1 MDFEAHRGKQPP
13 VPSGSGTQLKNSPG
27 LWVRGPKPACNVLG
41 FSLIVLIGVK
51 QIVVSRILFEIQ
63 SVNSRDSLGL
73 YRSLQTGRKP
83 AFKACLVVFSS
94 VGPLLY
100 LDHFQLF
107 KYFETMP
114 AFDQQDY
121 VTRP

>member
-13 VPSGSGTQLKNSPG
+13 VPTSSGTQLKNGPG
-27 LWVRGPKPACNVLG
+27 LWVRCPKPACDILS
-41 FSLIVLIGVK
+41 FRLIILIGVK
-51 QIVVSRILFEIQ
+51 QIVVSGILFKIQ
-63 SVNSRDSLGL
+63 CVNSRDSVRLF
-73 YRSLQTGRKP
+73 RSLQTSRKP
-83 AFKACLVVFSS
+83 AFKACLVLFSG
-94 VGPLLY
+94 VGSLLY

-114 AFDQQDY
+114 AIDQQDY